1 LIKLHDRYLLPGQ
14 RKLSGLSLTFNPNKN
29 ARANQKTDRANWHH
43 RFDAVF
49 VGSLLRTICSSN
61 QMDISRQLRQ
71 PAITYKLREQSGK
84 VIADAHW
91 QGKPMHVHIEI
102 PEQPVLDQT
111 LFSAEVLAEA
121 KQMYEQIRA
130 RPE

>member
-1 LIKLHDRYLLPGQ
+1 
-14 RKLSGLSLTFNPNKN
+14 
-29 ARANQKTDRANWHH
+29 
-43 RFDAVF
+43 
-49 VGSLLRTICSSN
+49 
-61 QMDISRQLRQ
+61 MDISRQLRQ

-102 PEQPVLDQT
+102 SDPPPNNQT